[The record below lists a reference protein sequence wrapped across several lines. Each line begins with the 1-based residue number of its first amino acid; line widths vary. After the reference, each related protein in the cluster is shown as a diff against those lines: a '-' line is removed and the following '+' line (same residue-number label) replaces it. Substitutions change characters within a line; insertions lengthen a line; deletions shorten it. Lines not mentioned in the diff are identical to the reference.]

1 MCYFALKGPCLSASC
16 CNVYILHVLHVD
28 ISFALLLFFTFCLV
42 LLMLMSSLK
51 LIDTQQ
57 SISERYKNIK
67 RRINISVIL
76 YESLIG
82 PINFFF
88 FYLYCSIPYYIVLPL
103 SQFYIIRGV
112 EIHRNRGNKLIIGTE
127 NIHSIQR

>member
-1 MCYFALKGPCLSASC
+1 MFFAFCFYVNIQLYLCGMCYFALKGPCLSASC
-16 CNVYILHVLHVD
+16 RISYILHDLHVD

-51 LIDTQQ
+51 LIDTQK

-76 YESLIG
+76 YESLID
-82 PINFFF
+82 PIF
-88 FYLYCSIPYYIVLPL
+88 FYLFVLLNSILHSSSIESVL
-103 SQFYIIRGV
+103 
-112 EIHRNRGNKLIIGTE
+112 HN
-127 NIHSIQR
+127 